1 MDAKALASAPL
12 VMRTVTSFIS
22 LTAPK
27 IPEPSAPEIQ
37 PFLSQIARDSRLP
50 PTPHVGVAFPP
61 EDNSQRSCSRNHNW
75 RSQTAL
81 LVLTSLLERGRCHQH
96 NTMKAIAEGINL
108 EEF

>member
-1 MDAKALASAPL
+1 MTRTNDNLIIRVGSLSLNKILSKIVCGCEGLSLHPL

-50 PTPHVGVAFPP
+50 PTPHVPRQDTGQLLTPF
-61 EDNSQRSCSRNHNW
+61 NHP
-75 RSQTAL
+75 AAIIIGDPKL
-81 LVLTSLLERGRCHQH
+81 LFWS
-96 NTMKAIAEGINL
+96 
-108 EEF
+108 